1 MIRFY
6 IIWSNF
12 SSAAPMFYGVSWE
25 GVSLRQFIS
34 ILDSYLHWYN
44 RERIK
49 QSLGWRSPM
58 DFRRSL
64 GLTC

>member
-1 MIRFY
+1 
-6 IIWSNF
+6 
-12 SSAAPMFYGVSWE
+12 MFYGVSWE

-64 GLTC
+64 GRTC